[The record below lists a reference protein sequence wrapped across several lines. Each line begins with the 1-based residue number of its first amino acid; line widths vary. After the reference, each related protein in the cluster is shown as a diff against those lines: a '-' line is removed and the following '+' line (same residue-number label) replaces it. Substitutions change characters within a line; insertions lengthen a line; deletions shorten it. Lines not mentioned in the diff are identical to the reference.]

1 MKKILLL
8 LALFAFLTLALP
20 FSVLLLPKIDNKSAS
35 SAPSKVASSQIA
47 SAPDFANGDNFLIL
61 NEADGTVMTVS
72 EKDFVMGAIAAEM
85 PISWPDEALKAQG
98 VAAHSYA
105 LARKALASPD
115 DIALKGAHF
124 SANPSRKEGFL
135 TLEVQKLVWG
145 KDFDKNHARLESIA
159 SSIFSD
165 IVMYEDKPA
174 LTCYC
179 AISNGV
185 TEASDSLWTTALP
198 YLVSVDST
206 LDLTSPD
213 YEKSTEVSR
222 LEFKEA
228 MAMNFAGIN
237 LSQDAAAWIGESVK
251 SEAGYIKEISVGG
264 VKISGA
270 DLRKALKLRSA
281 SFTCSYAN
289 DVFTFV
295 THGYGHG
302 VGMSQYGA
310 CAMARTGKTY
320 KEILAHYYPTTVIKN
335 IKL

>member
-20 FSVLLLPKIDNKSAS
+20 FSVLLLPKNDNKAAN
-35 SAPSKVASSQIA
+35 SAPSKVASSQIT

-145 KDFDKNHARLESIA
+145 KDFDKNRARLESIA
-159 SSIFSD
+159 SSIFGD
-165 IVMYEDKPA
+165 IVMYEDKP
-174 LTCYC
+174 
-179 AISNGV
+179 
-185 TEASDSLWTTALP
+185 
-198 YLVSVDST
+198 
-206 LDLTSPD
+206 
-213 YEKSTEVSR
+213 
-222 LEFKEA
+222 
-228 MAMNFAGIN
+228 
-237 LSQDAAAWIGESVK
+237 
-251 SEAGYIKEISVGG
+251 
-264 VKISGA
+264 
-270 DLRKALKLRSA
+270 
-281 SFTCSYAN
+281 
-289 DVFTFV
+289 
-295 THGYGHG
+295 
-302 VGMSQYGA
+302 
-310 CAMARTGKTY
+310 
-320 KEILAHYYPTTVIKN
+320 
-335 IKL
+335 